1 MLSRSLKINKINDLH
16 LICLVLVGYVRL
28 IAMWAFN
35 VSNVYDKIDV
45 LRRNADLALNQKSR
59 VIAPLI
65 PARDASVLEFK
76 AHPLKKGLS
85 TKEGQARMLH
95 DLASI
100 ELQAME
106 LGLRTLAEFP
116 EAPPKFKEELWNITL
131 SESQHLEMCLSE
143 IDALGFNWG
152 DWPVNC
158 GLWATV
164 SAEDSLIDRVLIVHR
179 YLEGS
184 GLDAGDTL
192 LKRLGGV
199 DATGVKNAVKIINTE
214 EVGHVL
220 FGTEWYIKLC
230 LAEKL
235 NPTDDFITRMNR
247 MRGILPKRINPIN
260 EILRKQA
267 GFTNEEIAYLS
278 ELRESFLD
286 KDSIW
291 KKKL

>member
-1 MLSRSLKINKINDLH
+1 
-16 LICLVLVGYVRL
+16 
-28 IAMWAFN
+28 MWAFE
-35 VSNVYDKIDV
+35 VKDVFEKISV
-45 LRRNADLALNQKSR
+45 LRQNADLALHHSAR
-59 VIAPLI
+59 HSAPYV

-76 AHPLKKGLS
+76 AHPPKKGFS

-116 EAPPKFKEELWNITL
+116 DAPQQFKEDLWKITL
-131 SESQHLEMCLSE
+131 SESEHLEMCLTE
-143 IDALGFNWG
+143 IQSLGFNWG

-158 GLWATV
+158 GLWLSV
-164 SAEDSLIDRVLIVHR
+164 SPEDSLIDRVLIVHR

-192 LKRLGGV
+192 IRRLAGV
-199 DATGVKNAVKIINTE
+199 DAGHVQQAVKIINRE
-214 EVGHVL
+214 EVQHVL
-220 FGTEWYIKLC
+220 FGSEWYVNLC

-235 NPTDDFITRMNR
+235 DPVIDFENRMNKLR
-247 MRGILPKRINPIN
+247 IVLPKRINPIN
-260 EILRKQA
+260 HELRKQA
-267 GFTNEEIAYLS
+267 GFTASEISYL
-278 ELRESFLD
+278 EKLRESFLE

-291 KKKL
+291 KKS

>member
-1 MLSRSLKINKINDLH
+1 
-16 LICLVLVGYVRL
+16 
-28 IAMWAFN
+28 MWAFD
-35 VSNVYDKIDV
+35 VSDVFEKITV
-45 LRRNADLALNQKSR
+45 LRQNAQLALTHQAR
-59 VIAPLI
+59 VVAPVI
-65 PARDASVLEFK
+65 PARDAHVLEFK

-85 TKEGQARMLH
+85 SKEGQARMLH

-116 EAPPKFKEELWNITL
+116 QACEEFKEDLWKITL
-131 SESQHLEMCLSE
+131 SESEHLEMCLTE
-143 IDALGFNWG
+143 IAALGFKWG

-158 GLWATV
+158 GLWQTV
-164 SAEDSLIDRVLIVHR
+164 SPSDSLIDRVLIVHR

-199 DATGVKNAVKIINTE
+199 DAVGVKKAVKIINTE

-230 LAEKL
+230 KAEGL
-235 NPTDDFITRMNR
+235 NPSEDFTQRMDKL
-247 MRGILPKRINPIN
+247 RGVLPKRINPIN
-260 EILRKQA
+260 SDLRLQA
-267 GFTNEEIAYLS
+267 GFSVAEIAYLNG
-278 ELRESFLD
+278 LRESFLD
-286 KDSIW
+286 KDSVW
-291 KKKL
+291 KKNQKN